1 MNNMKKTLAIVAV
14 VLGIGIVG
22 LFQFFNKQPGPIAE
36 HALILPEPRAI
47 APFNL
52 VDNKGNAFTE
62 KNLLGQWDV
71 LFFGYTSC
79 PDICPATL
87 QIMQKAWEQ
96 LAQKNATNDL
106 RFIFVTV
113 DPARDTSQQLNNYLN
128 YFNPAFV
135 GLTGD
140 EQQITN
146 LSEQFGVYFMK
157 NIQNG
162 DQQNYLMEHT
172 GSVMFIDPKGRYYA
186 NLSPPFDAD
195 ILVRET
201 LAIKASY

>member
-1 MNNMKKTLAIVAV
+1 MKKTFIIIAAI
-14 VLGIGIVG
+14 LGIGVGG
-22 LFQFFNKQPGPIAE
+22 LFQFFNKQPAPKAA

-47 APFNL
+47 ADFNL
-52 VDNKGNAFTE
+52 IDNKTQPFT
-62 KNLLGQWDV
+62 KKKLVGQWDV

-96 LAQKNATNDL
+96 LGQQNATSDM

-113 DPARDTSQQLNNYLN
+113 DPARDTPEQLNNYLT
-128 YFNPAFV
+128 YFNPAFT

-140 EQQITN
+140 EQQIAR
-146 LSEQFGVYFMK
+146 LSEQFGVYFIK
-157 NIQNG
+157 SVQNN
-162 DQQNYLMEHT
+162 DEKNYLMEHT

-186 NLSPPFDAD
+186 NLSPPFDAN
-195 ILVRET
+195 ILVKET
-201 LAIKASY
+201 LAIKASYH